1 MKQPKVVALLLS
13 LLIAALACAPIV
25 NAQEAGTSSD
35 IQSLSDKQVSPT
47 IIVLQKSGNATAITG
62 DKKVSLKPIPISELK
77 KIKIPAY
84 ITAFSANMT
93 KPVNYG
99 LDSLRPY
106 MTDLSEKEQDQLIS
120 EMVLII
126 EKKSMLSKEEQ
137 EAVVKKIGE
146 YFIVAENG
154 GEIAPKWSGR
164 PGHYELSRA
173 AAENLGS
180 LSDAHGTSL
189 MDYAYWADEDANRI
203 QPPLFG
209 LILNRH
215 SWTLDGLGVPGFD
228 NYGPDLTAYFINN
241 ARTDFAN
248 YNPDSA
254 YINIGKGL
262 HYLEDMGC
270 PYHTAGNPSL
280 LLNHGTYESW
290 VASNW
295 NNWNMDAEIQSDGYY
310 VVTDPAQDAKDLA
323 VFSNLFLAFFDWE
336 IANDPNWQTNSDMIY
351 WTKVLNSE
359 TEKLTMGLVVYAN
372 GFESPNTVGA
382 NSVPIQDLQTSYA
395 SINSVAFSDPMVFPV
410 SIGHPDSTE
419 LEIWLGYRP
428 DSSYPYSYSKI
439 WDRQSYGSSDIILQV
454 WATGFQ
460 DMHDWQLVVRDDETG
475 NEGSINQFSV
485 NVG

>member
-1 MKQPKVVALLLS
+1 MATASEVGFS
-13 LLIAALACAPIV
+13 LRSQ
-25 NAQEAGTSSD
+25 N
-35 IQSLSDKQVSPT
+35 LSDKPVSPV
-47 IIVLQKSGNATAITG
+47 IITLHKDGNVSQAVDEKKSG
-62 DKKVSLKPIPISELK
+62 LKAIPISELK
-77 KIKIPAY
+77 KVKVPPQMPSV
-84 ITAFSANMT
+84 SANRT
-93 KPVNYG
+93 KVPNYG
-99 LDSLRPY
+99 LDYLKPY
-106 MTDLSEKEQDQLIS
+106 MTDLSPKEQDQLIS
-120 EMVLII
+120 EEVMII
-126 EKKSMLSKEEQ
+126 EGTSTLNREEQ
-137 EAVVKKIGE
+137 MVTSQKIGE
-146 YFIVAENG
+146 YFIIAENG
-154 GEIAPKWSGR
+154 GEIAPKWYGR

-173 AAENLGS
+173 VTENLGS
-180 LSDAHGTSL
+180 LSAAHSTSL
-189 MDYAYWADEDANRI
+189 LDYAYWADEWINRLA
-203 QPPLFG
+203 PFG
-209 LILNRH
+209 TANRH
-215 SWTLDGLGVPGFD
+215 SWVLDGTGIPLAD
-228 NYGPDLTAYFINN
+228 NYGPDSFAHFINN
-241 ARTDFAN
+241 ARVDFSNDNA
-248 YNPDSA
+248 DSA
-254 YINIGKGL
+254 YVNIGKGL
-262 HYLEDMGC
+262 HYLEDMSC
-270 PYHTAGNPSL
+270 PYHTTGL
-280 LLNHGTYESW
+280 VLNHSVYETW
-290 VASNW
+290 VADNW